1 MNKRILAQ
9 IIQHPHAPVVFDDPP
24 ITPEDARLQLERDRV
39 ELDAQYVQHVADCKL
54 ELMKVVDVYGYPLVM
69 RLLKAYA
76 PLVDTAMF
84 GDVRR

>member
-1 MNKRILAQ
+1 MSKPSLAH
-9 IIQHPHAPVVFDDPP
+9 IIRHPNAPVVFDKP
-24 ITPEDARLQLERDRV
+24 ITPEDARLQLDHERAD
-39 ELDAQYVQHVADCKL
+39 LDAQYIEHVANCKL
-54 ELMKVVDVYGYPLVM
+54 ELMKVVDVYGYPLVL